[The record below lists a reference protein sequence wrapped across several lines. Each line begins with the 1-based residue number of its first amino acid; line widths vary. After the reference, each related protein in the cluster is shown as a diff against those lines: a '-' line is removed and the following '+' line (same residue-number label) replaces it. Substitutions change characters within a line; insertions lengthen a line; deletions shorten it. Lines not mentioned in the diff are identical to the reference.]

1 MFLPVKDPQ
10 KLKQNLMFI
19 FDAAS
24 NLNSTRFF
32 MHAPSWRSLDH
43 LNCYKEVLINFLLL
57 HLT

>member
-19 FDAAS
+19 FAAS

-32 MHAPSWRSLDH
+32 IHAPSWRSLDH
-43 LNCYKEVLINFLLL
+43 LNCNKEVLINFLLL